1 LSRLVAGAAVIRH
14 RLGRHVLLMS
24 ATEIL
29 TVRAIL
35 TIRSISA
42 TTVASAPAMS
52 KSILSAVTLVVA
64 ILPGILLRLPAAR
77 DECRKTADI
86 LLSAFMTALV
96 GRVGLLL
103 MLLRMLRMLRPI
115 LDLLI
120 TRRKRLSIARQIR
133 LLLRLSRSVAWLV
146 LTHVRLIVFFVPI
159 EGVITGL
166 LLAAGRAAL
175 LMRLLLIVVRVLLT
189 KLLLRRGDQAKV
201 VLGVLIIILGGHRV
215 ARPLRVTRELDV
227 FFRDMRSGAADFDV
241 GTVRLVNARE
251 GILTLAVVAS
261 PPHALL
267 TVSHVVPVRRPFT
280 LSRHSRRTLNSTCK
294 SKQISLRG
302 RTCVMSAPMIEM
314 SCPYRVSRS
323 NPIAA
328 VSAAALPTSR
338 YAHRP
343 RFRKMMRPTGEASRP
358 VSGDFVC
365 RLFAAGSSSSALR
378 RISQSRFA
386 PEFLAM
392 QPSRVDSVT
401 GS

>member
-1 LSRLVAGAAVIRH
+1 
-14 RLGRHVLLMS
+14 MS

-64 ILPGILLRLPAAR
+64 ILSGILLRLPAAR

-96 GRVGLLL
+96 GLRVGLLL
-103 MLLRMLRMLRPI
+103 MLLRMLRPI

-338 YAHRP
+338 YAHRL
-343 RFRKMMRPTGEASRP
+343 RFRKMMRPTDEASRP